1 MLKKSEKRLFPT
13 RSLCELSSFFQI
25 KVSSL
30 KIDRQAVH
38 LSAKGSKMG
47 VAKSYNFDGAYDED
61 TTQSDFFAEV
71 GKPIVEEV
79 LKGFNCTIFAYGQT
93 GTGKTFTMEGLKDE
107 TTGAGCAPGTKGAG
121 IIPRAVEQIFA
132 DLQALGIEYTVR
144 VCAMELYNEE
154 LSDLIATG
162 DDNKEIKLVTDP
174 KKGLVI
180 QVRRR

>member
-1 MLKKSEKRLFPT
+1 MQQLL
-13 RSLCELSSFFQI
+13 Q
-25 KVSSL
+25 VSSL
-30 KIDRQAVH
+30 RIDRQAVH

-47 VAKSYNFDGAYDED
+47 VAKSYNFDGAYDEE

-107 TTGAGCAPGTKGAG
+107 ATGAGCAPGTKGAG

-180 QVRRR
+180 QVSPLATLKLFFLL